1 MILGTMSL
9 LAQAPPQGINYQAV
23 ALDAEG
29 QEIVGVDAAGQVI
42 PEREIAVRFS
52 IISGSANGTVEY
64 IEEHVTNTDQFGL
77 FDLVIG
83 LGNPTGG
90 QAGTFDAIDWGSG
103 AHFLKVEIDIEGGIN
118 YKVMGTQ
125 QMMSVPY
132 ALYAATAGNA
142 SGGNNINWLG
152 TLSAD
157 PTNPEVNDAYYN
169 DQDGNSYIWD
179 GSTWNIMA
187 QDGTDGVDGVDGTDG
202 DGITWLGDFATAP
215 TSPSTNDAYYNTTD
229 GISYIWDGSSWNIMA
244 QNGADG
250 TDGIDGNGITWLG
263 NLATA
268 PSTPNTNDA
277 YYNTTDGISYIWDG
291 SSWNI
296 MAQDGSGGTGGNTL
310 EEAYNEGGP
319 GAGRV
324 INAADGPIQIN
335 SSGGNTTGF
344 EVNSSVPNSAAV
356 RANNTGTGVAL
367 RAENTNASNGF
378 AAIQANTNSTD
389 PNNSAILGNNDGA
402 GYGISGQIPA
412 TATGTAAV
420 YGSNLR
426 ATGGSGVSGIGFNG
440 VVGTA
445 QNSQGFG
452 LYGLNNQPGG
462 TNLSVGTYGMGFNGI
477 YGQTTDVT
485 NGWSGYFTQDIGVD
499 GAGYSIGG
507 WNTVS
512 DRRLK
517 SNIKPIES
525 ALERLVKING
535 LIYTLRTPDHI
546 GFDENGN
553 KVENKTREEVQ
564 YGVLAQELEKVFPEM
579 VNEKAVFIN
588 SGDETKYKTVNYNAL
603 IPVLIESIKELNEK
617 IESLEQE
624 VQDLKDN

>member
-1 MILGTMSL
+1 MKNLLTLILMILGTMSL

-23 ALDAEG
+23 ALNAEG

-83 LGNPTGG
+83 MGNPTGG
-90 QAGTFDAIDWGSG
+90 QSGTFDAIDWGSG

-152 TLSAD
+152 TLSSD

-187 QDGTDGVDGVDGTDG
+187 QDGTDGAD
-202 DGITWLGDFATAP
+202 
-215 TSPSTNDAYYNTTD
+215 
-229 GISYIWDGSSWNIMA
+229 
-244 QNGADG
+244 GADG
-250 TDGIDGNGITWLG
+250 TDGVDGNGITWLG

-445 QNSQGFG
+445 QNGQGFG

-553 KVENKTREEVQ
+553 KIENKTREEVQ

>member
-23 ALDAEG
+23 ALNAEG

-83 LGNPTGG
+83 MGNPTGG
-90 QAGTFDAIDWGSG
+90 QSGTFDAIDWGSG

-152 TLSAD
+152 TLSSD

-187 QDGTDGVDGVDGTDG
+187 QDGTDGAD
-202 DGITWLGDFATAP
+202 
-215 TSPSTNDAYYNTTD
+215 
-229 GISYIWDGSSWNIMA
+229 
-244 QNGADG
+244 GADG
-250 TDGIDGNGITWLG
+250 TDGVDGNGITWLG

-445 QNSQGFG
+445 QNGQGFG

-553 KVENKTREEVQ
+553 KIENKTREEVQ